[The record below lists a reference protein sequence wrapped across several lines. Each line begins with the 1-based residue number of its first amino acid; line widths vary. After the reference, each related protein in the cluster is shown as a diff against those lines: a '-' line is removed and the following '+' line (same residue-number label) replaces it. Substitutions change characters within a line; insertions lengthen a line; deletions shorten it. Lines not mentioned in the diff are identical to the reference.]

1 MTHFWHAGDPC
12 KIAMGET
19 TINATVVL
27 ASTNNR
33 SLLVMDVESDGGVIP
48 LLLHDDGEYHSV
60 FTSEVVHIW
69 SRPS

>member
-1 MTHFWHAGDPC
+1 MTNFWHAGDPC

-19 TINATVVL
+19 SANAKVVL

-33 SLLVMDVESDGGVIP
+33 SLLVLVDEGDGGVLP

-69 SRPS
+69 SLPS